1 MNIFFNNKLDKED
14 VSETNIEK
22 TGTVNTS
29 KYDNICEMLGTSRWT
44 FLDGKQSFIVTAE
57 TLVNMQLNSY
67 WAQREKDKSHIMT
80 ISQGIK
86 NSRGLYHPIILANI
100 IPRKSFVILDG
111 QHRYDALFYISKK
124 QREEISIQVDVL
136 SFEQDDD
143 EWILQNYEWIN
154 TARSISKQDLDDEK
168 TLALI
173 VDQISKKFKHENGRR
188 LIGDYVIKNKQNS
201 KVNIKDLKSEMV
213 KRMNIFNPHL
223 TNPDRIIS
231 EIISY
236 NDTFHEN
243 KDINLSKIR
252 VGHKVKDEC
261 IERKFWLGINFPQW
275 LDEVGRK
282 LD

>member
-1 MNIFFNNKLDKED
+1 MMNIFFNNKSESEQVCED
-14 VSETNIEK
+14 NVEK
-22 TGTVNTS
+22 INTS
-29 KYDNICEMLGTSRWT
+29 KYENISEMLGPPRWN
-44 FLDGKQSFIVTAE
+44 FSDGKQSFIVTAE

-67 WAQREKDKSHIMT
+67 WAQREKDKTHIMT

-100 IPRKSFVILDG
+100 IPRKEFVILDG

-154 TARSISKQDLDDEK
+154 TARGISKQDLDDERK
-168 TLALI
+168 LALV
-173 VDQISKKFKHENGRR
+173 VDQISKKFKHGNGRK

-201 KVNIKDLKSEMV
+201 KVNIKELKSEMV
-213 KRMNIFNPHL
+213 KRMNIFKPYL

-231 EIISY
+231 EIIYY

-243 KDINLSKIR
+243 KDVNLSKTR

-275 LDEVGRK
+275 LDEVSRK
-282 LD
+282 LV